1 MKQQAI
7 VHNCI
12 IEDEPS
18 LITDIHSGEVC
29 CSTCGEV
36 LDERIIDRS
45 SETRSFT
52 KEEYISKTRNGSP
65 SKISMFDMGNSS
77 AISKS
82 NTDASGNSLSAR
94 NKSHFSRIRLWD
106 SRSKKSSKERSLVN
120 AFTLLDSFTN
130 KLALPENVKEQ
141 SAYIYRKAV
150 DKKIIRGSSVRAT
163 MAGAVY
169 AACKQS
175 GIPRTLDEVSNT
187 ANINRKTLS
196 RAYRRLI
203 RKLDLD
209 VSSIKIDYISKVA
222 NSAKVGEKIRRISSN
237 ILEDAKKK
245 DVHVGKNPI
254 GLAAASVYLSSI
266 GNGKDISM
274 ASLSRKSNI
283 STVTIRKLVR
293 MLKPFA
299 SKYIQTI
306 EAAQ

>member
-1 MKQQAI
+1 MRQQAI
-7 VHNCI
+7 THNCNT
-12 IEDEPS
+12 DEQPS
-18 LITDIHSGEVC
+18 LITDIHNGEVC

-36 LDERIIDRS
+36 VVEKIIDRS
-45 SETRSFT
+45 NETRSFS
-52 KEEYISKTRNGSP
+52 KEDYLSKSRNGSP

-82 NTDASGNSLSAR
+82 DIDASGNFLSAK

-106 SRSKKSSKERSLVN
+106 SRSKKRSKERSLVN
-120 AFTLLDSFTN
+120 AFTILDSFVN
-130 KLALPENVKEQ
+130 KLGLPENVKEQ

-150 DKKIIRGSSVRAT
+150 EKKIIRGSSVRAT

-175 GIPRTLDEVSNT
+175 GIPRTLDEVSSI

-196 RAYRRLI
+196 RAYRRLLK
-203 RKLDLD
+203 KLNLD
-209 VSSIKIDYISKVA
+209 VTSARIDYVSKVA
-222 NSAKVGEKIRRISSN
+222 NSAQVSEKIRRISTK
-237 ILEDAKKK
+237 ILEDAKKE
-245 DVHVGKNPI
+245 DIHVGKNPI
-254 GLAAASVYLSSI
+254 GLAAASVYISSI

-283 STVTIRKLVR
+283 STVTIRKLVK

-299 SKYIQTI
+299 AKYIETI
-306 EAAQ
+306 DITQ